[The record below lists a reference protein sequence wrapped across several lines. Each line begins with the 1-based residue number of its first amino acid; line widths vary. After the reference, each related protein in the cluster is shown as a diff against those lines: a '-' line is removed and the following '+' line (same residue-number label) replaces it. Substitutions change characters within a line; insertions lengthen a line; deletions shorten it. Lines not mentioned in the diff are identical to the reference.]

1 MRAATISTTAKHR
14 STASRLGARGA
25 PARFFAA
32 TAFAFALMATSPA
45 VAAEQSYGIGLGFK
59 EMQKLWQ
66 GLTEKPRMTTCRL
79 ATRQTYKKKQIC
91 VYSGA
96 NHTLVAIYNNAGA
109 YCNNELRCKYD
120 PDRSKSVSGYVRA
133 FRASQK

>member
-1 MRAATISTTAKHR
+1 MQLLVTFINHIGPKLLVAIMTRVIVVSALAYGVTPANMAA
-14 STASRLGARGA
+14 ASENA
-25 PARFFAA
+25 
-32 TAFAFALMATSPA
+32 S
-45 VAAEQSYGIGLGFK
+45 GIGLGFI

-96 NHTLVAIYNNAGA
+96 NHTLVAIYNSAGA
-109 YCNNELRCKYD
+109 FCNNELRCKYD
-120 PDRSKSVSGYVRA
+120 PDTSKSVSGYVRA
-133 FRASQK
+133 FRAAQK

>member
-1 MRAATISTTAKHR
+1 MLVPIARQISHISDQKPLPVRTFCALALLAVIVLATPVNANERES
-14 STASRLGARGA
+14 
-25 PARFFAA
+25 
-32 TAFAFALMATSPA
+32 
-45 VAAEQSYGIGLGFK
+45 GIGLGFIQ
-59 EMQKLWQ
+59 MQKLWQ
-66 GLTEKPRMTTCRL
+66 GLVEKPRMTTCRL

-96 NHTLVAIYNNAGA
+96 NHTLVAIYNSAGA

-120 PDRSKSVSGYVRA
+120 PDRSKSVAGYVKQ

>member
-1 MRAATISTTAKHR
+1 MRKFIVFGPTAYPRPLNRIQQFLTACHLHAAVVVIGILLATP
-14 STASRLGARGA
+14 ASA
-25 PARFFAA
+25 
-32 TAFAFALMATSPA
+32 S
-45 VAAEQSYGIGLGFK
+45 EHKSGIGLGFIQ
-59 EMQKLWQ
+59 MQKLWQ
-66 GLTEKPRMTTCRL
+66 GLVEKPRMTTCRL

-96 NHTLVAIYNNAGA
+96 NHTLVAIYNSAGA

-120 PDRSKSVSGYVRA
+120 PDRSKSVAGYVKQ

>member
-1 MRAATISTTAKHR
+1 LPAAVVAIGILLATP
-14 STASRLGARGA
+14 ASA
-25 PARFFAA
+25 
-32 TAFAFALMATSPA
+32 S
-45 VAAEQSYGIGLGFK
+45 EQKSGIGLGFIQ
-59 EMQKLWQ
+59 MQKLWQ
-66 GLTEKPRMTTCRL
+66 GLVEKPRMTTCRL

-96 NHTLVAIYNNAGA
+96 NHTLVAIYNSAGA

-120 PDRSKSVSGYVRA
+120 PDRSKSVAGYVKQ

>member
-1 MRAATISTTAKHR
+1 MLVPIARQISHISDQKPLSVRTFCALALLAVIVLATPVNANERES
-14 STASRLGARGA
+14 
-25 PARFFAA
+25 
-32 TAFAFALMATSPA
+32 
-45 VAAEQSYGIGLGFK
+45 GIGLGFIQ
-59 EMQKLWQ
+59 MQKLWQ
-66 GLTEKPRMTTCRL
+66 GLVEKPRMTTCRL

-96 NHTLVAIYNNAGA
+96 NHTLVAIYNSAGA

-120 PDRSKSVSGYVRA
+120 PDRSKSVAGYVKQ

>member
-1 MRAATISTTAKHR
+1 MLVPIVRQKSETFDRKLLPVLIFSALAFLAVIVLATPAK
-14 STASRLGARGA
+14 
-25 PARFFAA
+25 A
-32 TAFAFALMATSPA
+32 TERES
-45 VAAEQSYGIGLGFK
+45 GIGLGFVQ
-59 EMQKLWQ
+59 MQRLWQ
-66 GLTEKPRMTTCRL
+66 GLVEKPRMTTCRL

-96 NHTLVAIYNNAGA
+96 NHTLVAIYNSAGA

-120 PDRSKSVSGYVRA
+120 PDRSKSVAGFVKQ

>member
-1 MRAATISTTAKHR
+1 M
-14 STASRLGARGA
+14 
-25 PARFFAA
+25 
-32 TAFAFALMATSPA
+32 
-45 VAAEQSYGIGLGFK
+45 VAIGILLAYSQRTEHKSGIGLGFL
-59 EMQKLWQ
+59 MQKLWQ
-66 GLTEKPRMTTCRL
+66 GLVEKPRMTTCRL

-96 NHTLVAIYNNAGA
+96 NHTLVAIYNSAGA

-120 PDRSKSVSGYVRA
+120 PDRSKSVAGYVKQ

>member
-1 MRAATISTTAKHR
+1 MLVPTARQISYISDRKTLPVRAFCVLALLAAIVLAT
-14 STASRLGARGA
+14 
-25 PARFFAA
+25 PANANERE
-32 TAFAFALMATSPA
+32 S
-45 VAAEQSYGIGLGFK
+45 GIGLGFIQ
-59 EMQKLWQ
+59 MQKLWQ
-66 GLTEKPRMTTCRL
+66 GLVEKPRMTTCRL

-96 NHTLVAIYNNAGA
+96 NHTLVAIYNSAGA

-120 PDRSKSVSGYVRA
+120 PDKSKSVAKYVRQ

>member
-1 MRAATISTTAKHR
+1 MNATTTRCAGFPDSRMRATLAGWIGMIALALGLMA
-14 STASRLGARGA
+14 AS
-25 PARFFAA
+25 PAR
-32 TAFAFALMATSPA
+32 
-45 VAAEQSYGIGLGFK
+45 AAEQSYGIGLGLK

-79 ATRQTYKKKQIC
+79 ATRQTHRKKQIC

-96 NHTLVAIYNNAGA
+96 NHTLVAIYNDAGA
-109 YCNNELRCKYD
+109 FCNNELRCRYD

-133 FRASQK
+133 FRTSQK

>member
-1 MRAATISTTAKHR
+1 MKLLAKCITYFCLKLRLALLMRVIAVSALAYGVT
-14 STASRLGARGA
+14 
-25 PARFFAA
+25 PAN
-32 TAFAFALMATSPA
+32 P
-45 VAAEQSYGIGLGFK
+45 VAAAENASGIGLGFI

-91 VYSGA
+91 VYAGA
-96 NHTLVAIYNNAGA
+96 NHTLVAIYNSAGA
-109 YCNNELRCKYD
+109 FCNNELRCKYD

-133 FRASQK
+133 FRAAQK

>member
-1 MRAATISTTAKHR
+1 MRKFIVFGPTAYPRALNRIQQFLTARHLPAAVVAIGILLATP
-14 STASRLGARGA
+14 ASA
-25 PARFFAA
+25 
-32 TAFAFALMATSPA
+32 S
-45 VAAEQSYGIGLGFK
+45 EHKSGIGLGFIQ
-59 EMQKLWQ
+59 MQKLWQ
-66 GLTEKPRMTTCRL
+66 GLVEKPRMTTCRL

-96 NHTLVAIYNNAGA
+96 NHTLVAIYNSAGA

-120 PDRSKSVSGYVRA
+120 PDRSKSVAGYVKQ